1 MVRHPHR
8 SSRPAAVPT
17 CLRLVVAVP
26 CLRCSA
32 LDVSHSKSNYAMSV
46 EIFSSFKHHAPIMT
60 KWLMSSETMADPIDK
75 S

>member
-32 LDVSHSKSNYAMSV
+32 LDVGHSKSNYAMSV
-46 EIFSSFKHHAPIMT
+46 EIFPNSVTILLVLLLVPTTVVVGFA
-60 KWLMSSETMADPIDK
+60 A
-75 S
+75 